1 MHTVRPSGYPGR
13 MSTAA
18 LIIFIIAILM
28 VAAIAVR
35 VERNARR

>member
-1 MHTVRPSGYPGR
+1 VRPNGYPGR
-13 MSTAA
+13 MATAA